1 MFQHDSDPSSLKLVA
16 FQKFRESKATPLEFL
31 NSLAQ
36 CLGRVAVPP
45 DLSCSLANALY
56 AAVPPGRGGRLSNVL
71 RSRTL
76 DISPKNIKT
85 RLSIA
90 YLLAKFGFDKAENE
104 PC

>member
-1 MFQHDSDPSSLKLVA
+1 M
-16 FQKFRESKATPLEFL
+16 
-31 NSLAQ
+31 
-36 CLGRVAVPP
+36 PP

-90 YLLAKFGFDKAENE
+90 YLLGKFGVDTAENMDSKAVQRSALCRSRRELSNEYLLAKFGFDTAENE
-104 PC
+104 PI

>member
-1 MFQHDSDPSSLKLVA
+1 MFVINMCISFDQIISNVW
-16 FQKFRESKATPLEFL
+16 FQKFCESTATPLEFL

-85 RLSIA
+85 
-90 YLLAKFGFDKAENE
+90 KFFRIFAR
-104 PC
+104 